1 MYDCIIV
8 GAGPAGASAAYHLA
22 KRGRSVLVLEKAT
35 LPRYKPCGGGVSPI
49 IAEWFDFDFDPVI
62 SLRVNTV
69 RYTWKLDD
77 PVEIQ
82 LETPEPIWMV
92 RRDAFDHF
100 LVQQAQRQGAELRD
114 GSEVK
119 GVSFQSDHWQVS
131 LGDGVAP
138 VAGRYLIAADGAK
151 GTMPKLLGFKE
162 RKRHLAA
169 AIEAEAYGP
178 IQNDMAHFEFGMVK
192 NGYIWNFPKADGYSI
207 GIGVFRGGQSQN
219 LRQIVTEYAQSF
231 GVDFHAIQQY
241 GHPLCIWDGDQKLHT
256 QQALLAGEAAC
267 VVDPFTAEGIRPSIF
282 TGVKAAAAIDHAL
295 AGDLNALDNYSA
307 VISQE
312 WGAEMVWSQRLA
324 NIFYRVPGLG
334 YRLGVK
340 LPSANRRMVNVICG
354 RERYSNIAA
363 SAINRLSAGLIS
375 G

>member
-1 MYDCIIV
+1 
-8 GAGPAGASAAYHLA
+8 
-22 KRGRSVLVLEKAT
+22 
-35 LPRYKPCGGGVSPI
+35 
-49 IAEWFDFDFDPVI
+49 
-62 SLRVNTV
+62 
-69 RYTWKLDD
+69 
-77 PVEIQ
+77 
-82 LETPEPIWMV
+82 
-92 RRDAFDHF
+92 
-100 LVQQAQRQGAELRD
+100 
-114 GSEVK
+114 
-119 GVSFQSDHWQVS
+119 
-131 LGDGVAP
+131 
-138 VAGRYLIAADGAK
+138 
-151 GTMPKLLGFKE
+151 MPKLLGFKE